1 MKCRVEYIRPF
12 LVWVLVPKSIEVD
25 PMHFSPHMNK
35 RGYFLLKLRIITALC
50 LIPLVLAA
58 IFLLP
63 LPFFS
68 LFAGGVFLLAGR
80 EWGRFID
87 PRKAN
92 VVMVSLA
99 LVLIG
104 LMAMVPID
112 QVWNPELNDTVS
124 LVLGAGAA
132 WWLISLVLVLVYP
145 RSAACWQGRQWLKA
159 LFALLSLIPFFWA
172 LLALRSYQY
181 EENPFFGA
189 WLLLFVMSLVWV
201 ADTGAYFAGKAFGKH
216 KLCPR
221 VSPGKTIEGMIGG
234 VVAASLL
241 ALAVTQTMA
250 LPMQES
256 VILLVA
262 SMVAVFASVL
272 GDLVESMF
280 KREAGIK
287 DSGRILP
294 GHGGI
299 MDRIDSLTAALP
311 VFIVVVRLLS

>member
-1 MKCRVEYIRPF
+1 
-12 LVWVLVPKSIEVD
+12 
-25 PMHFSPHMNK
+25 
-35 RGYFLLKLRIITALC
+35 LLKLRIITALC

-104 LMAMVPID
+104 LMAMVPIER
-112 QVWNPELNDTVS
+112 VWSPDLNDTVS
-124 LVLGAGAA
+124 LVLYGGAL
-132 WWLISLVLVLVYP
+132 WWLISLALVLIYP
-145 RSAACWQGRQWLKA
+145 RSAAFWQGRLWLKA
-159 LFALLSLIPFFWA
+159 LFALFSLIPFFWA
-172 LLALRSYQY
+172 LLVLRSYQY
-181 EENPFFGA
+181 EQNPFFGA

-201 ADTGAYFAGKAFGKH
+201 ADSGAYFVGKAFGKN

-221 VSPGKTIEGMIGG
+221 VSPGKTIEGMLGG
-234 VVAASLL
+234 VAAASLL
-241 ALAVTQTMA
+241 ALAVTWAMS
-250 LPMQES
+250 LPMQEGI
-256 VILLVA
+256 VLLVA

-280 KREAGIK
+280 KREAGMK
-287 DSGRILP
+287 DSGSILP
-294 GHGGI
+294 GHGGV

-311 VFIVVVRLLS
+311 VFIVVVRVLS

>member
-1 MKCRVEYIRPF
+1 M
-12 LVWVLVPKSIEVD
+12 
-25 PMHFSPHMNK
+25 
-35 RGYFLLKLRIITALC
+35 LKLRIITALC

-63 LPFFS
+63 LPLFS

-104 LMAMVPID
+104 LMAMVPIER
-112 QVWNPELNDTVS
+112 VWNPDLNDTVS
-124 LVLGAGAA
+124 LVLYGGAC
-132 WWLISLVLVLVYP
+132 WWLISLALVLVYP
-145 RSAACWQGRQWLKA
+145 RSAAVWQGHQWLKV
-159 LFALLSLIPFFWA
+159 LFALFSLIPFFWA
-172 LLALRSYQY
+172 LLTLRSYEY
-181 EENPFFGA
+181 EQNPYFGA

-201 ADTGAYFAGKAFGKH
+201 ADSGAYFVGKAFGKH

-221 VSPGKTIEGMIGG
+221 VSPGKTIEGMLGG

-241 ALAVTQTMA
+241 ALAVTWAMA
-250 LPMQES
+250 LPMQEAIVLLLAS
-256 VILLVA
+256 V
-262 SMVAVFASVL
+262 VAVFASVL

-280 KREAGIK
+280 KRDAGLK
-287 DSGRILP
+287 DSGSILP
-294 GHGGI
+294 GHGGV

-311 VFIVVVRLLS
+311 VFIVVVRVLS

>member
-1 MKCRVEYIRPF
+1 M
-12 LVWVLVPKSIEVD
+12 
-25 PMHFSPHMNK
+25 
-35 RGYFLLKLRIITALC
+35 LKLRIITALC

-104 LMAMVPID
+104 LMAMVPIER
-112 QVWNPELNDTVS
+112 VWSPDLNDTVS
-124 LVLGAGAA
+124 LVLYAGAF
-132 WWLISLVLVLVYP
+132 WWLISLALVLVYP
-145 RSAACWQGRQWLKA
+145 RSAAVWQGQLWLKT
-159 LFALLSLIPFFWA
+159 LFALFSLIPFFWA
-172 LLALRSYQY
+172 LLALRSYEY
-181 EENPFFGA
+181 EQNPFFGA

-201 ADTGAYFAGKAFGKH
+201 ADSGAYFVGKAFGKR

-221 VSPGKTIEGMIGG
+221 VSPGKTIEGMLGG
-234 VVAASLL
+234 VITASML
-241 ALAVTQTMA
+241 ALLVTWGMD
-250 LPMQES
+250 LPIQEGI
-256 VILLVA
+256 VLLVA
-262 SMVAVFASVL
+262 SVVAVFASVL

-280 KREAGIK
+280 KREAGLK
-287 DSGRILP
+287 DSGSILP
-294 GHGGI
+294 GHGGV

>member
-1 MKCRVEYIRPF
+1 M
-12 LVWVLVPKSIEVD
+12 
-25 PMHFSPHMNK
+25 
-35 RGYFLLKLRIITALC
+35 LKLRIITALC
-50 LIPLVLAA
+50 LIPLVLGA

-63 LPFFS
+63 LTYFS
-68 LFAGGVFLLAGR
+68 LFACGVFLLAGR

-104 LMAMVPID
+104 LMVMVP
-112 QVWNPELNDTVS
+112 PEQIWASGLDSTVS
-124 LVLGAGAA
+124 WVLHGGAA
-132 WWLISLVLVLVYP
+132 WWLVSLALVLVYP
-145 RSAACWQGRQWLKA
+145 RSAACWRDHLWLKA
-159 LFALLSLIPFFWA
+159 LFALFSLIPFFWA

-181 EENPFFGA
+181 EQDPYFGA
-189 WLLLFVMSLVWV
+189 WLLLFVMSLVWM
-201 ADTGAYFAGKAFGKH
+201 ADTGAYFVGKAFGRR

-221 VSPGKTIEGMIGG
+221 VSPGKTLEGMLGG
-234 VVAASLL
+234 VVTASLL
-241 ALAVTQTMA
+241 ALAVTQA
-250 LPMQES
+250 ISLPLYES
-256 VILLVA
+256 LVLLVA
-262 SMVAVFASVL
+262 SIVAVFASVL

-287 DSGRILP
+287 DSGQILP